1 MDFYEKPTEIYLQ
14 LFFFAGKNVMTV
26 RAYDADFGRNGT
38 VRYMI
43 GNHRPVDPETSM
55 SLFLIDSETGLIT
68 SNTNKLDRETLDRY
82 KLPIIAYDNG
92 VNPQSSTATVT
103 IEVTDENDERPK
115 FLQKIYRVNLSESQT
130 SGPVISVVATDDDVD
145 DNAALT
151 YSIITQNDLNFFS
164 ITTLPSNVG
173 VITVYN
179 VSLVNHVHPITEY

>member
-1 MDFYEKPTEIYLQ
+1 METGSFIFL
-14 LFFFAGKNVMTV
+14 GKNVMTV
-26 RAYDADFGRNGT
+26 RADDADFGRNGT

-43 GNHRPVDPETSM
+43 GNNRPVDPETSM

-82 KLPIIAYDNG
+82 HLPIIAYDNG
-92 VNPQSSTATVT
+92 INPQSSTATVT

-115 FLQKIYRVNLSESQT
+115 FLQKIYKVNLLESQT

-173 VITVYN
+173 VLTVYN
-179 VSLVNHVHPITEY
+179 VSSLRSFKILSDCI